1 MCYTACLLCSNHNG
15 CTSTFY
21 FYNSTVNISLSLKR
35 EVAVELEV
43 NVMQEENG
51 VLESPTGTGKTLC
64 LLCSSLAWLE
74 ARKAQVE
81 FNRQAGVAAMMAEAG
96 KENVEQGALA
106 AVAATLRRSTGS
118 TSWGSS
124 EFGEWVIAPPLNKA
138 GGRENEISGSVPLSG
153 LCPEDNS
160 LLNCL

>member
-1 MCYTACLLCSNHNG
+1 M
-15 CTSTFY
+15 
-21 FYNSTVNISLSLKR
+21 KR

-96 KENVEQGALA
+96 KENVEQGA
-106 AVAATLRRSTGS
+106 VAATLRGSTGS

-160 LLNCL
+160 LLNRL